1 MRSIGL
7 PRLRFLG
14 LVVLALAA
22 MVIVVGCGGGSSSS
36 SSTPAENSEPAETNE
51 EPGSEGEEEP
61 AEESEEGEAEGGEI
75 TNSAL
80 EGASYLSEG
89 DTGGGIRPEGGAE
102 QAKAEKAGTAAGEK
116 NKGSKLPE
124 GKIGII
130 NFLNGI
136 ESSDRLADSTTFAAG
151 QLGWST
157 TVCDGKGTPSQFVA
171 CGNSLLAEGV
181 DAIVAV
187 AIESGQ
193 ITPVITK
200 AKAKGIPVIQVG
212 GGGVPLGTF
221 NGNYGPNEAKAG
233 ELLSEALFEK
243 LDALEEEPVEINI
256 HNFPAKWGSERTEQ
270 LEKAVEGQSKIKVNQ
285 EVVTDAANLVPYTR
299 NTVTTQI
306 TQNPDVKAYWF
317 TFDTTGQ
324 VGGQVIQ
331 SKYPGKEFPD
341 KPLVATFHGDL
352 ATLQLIE
359 SGAIDM
365 ESDVNY
371 DAAVWEGIDGI
382 AQELSRKEPMS
393 PENQPEYPGIG
404 DPFTYQII
412 TKENLPEAGQYVMPE
427 WDVPSYFIGKW
438 KAEYGI

>member
-22 MVIVVGCGGGSSSS
+22 MLIVVGCGGGGSSSS
-36 SSTPAENSEPAETNE
+36 SSATESSEPAETSE
-51 EPGSEGEEEP
+51 ETGSSGEEGEE
-61 AEESEEGEAEGGEI
+61 AEEGGET
-75 TNSAL
+75 TNAAL
-80 EGASYLSEG
+80 ESASYLSEG
-89 DTGGGIRPEGGAE
+89 DTGGGIRPQSGAE
-102 QAKAEKAGTAAGEK
+102 QAKAEKAGTAAGEEAK
-116 NKGSKLPE
+116 PGKLPE
-124 GKIGII
+124 AHIGII

-151 QLGWST
+151 QLGWKT
-157 TVCDGKGTPSQFVA
+157 TVCDGKGTPSAFVA

-181 DAIVAV
+181 DAIVAI

-200 AKAKGIPVIQVG
+200 AKSQGVPVIQVG

-221 NGNYGPNEAKAG
+221 SGNYGPNEAEAG
-233 ELLSEALFEK
+233 ELLTEALFEK
-243 LDALEEEPVEINI
+243 LDTLEEEPVEINI

-299 NTVTTQI
+299 STVTTQL
-306 TQNPDVKAYWF
+306 TQNSDVKAYWF

-331 SKYPGKEFPD
+331 SKYPGKEFPE
-341 KPLVATFHGDL
+341 KPLVVTFHGDL
-352 ATLQLIE
+352 ATLGLIRE
-359 SGAIDM
+359 GAIDM

-382 AQELSRKEPMS
+382 AEELGREETMS
-393 PENQPEYPGIG
+393 PENQPSYPGIG

-412 TKENLPEAGQYVMPE
+412 DKENLPEEGELVMPK
-427 WDVPSYFIGKW
+427 WDVPSYFIAKW
-438 KAEYGI
+438 KAEYGV

>member
-1 MRSIGL
+1 MKSMGQ
-7 PRLRFLG
+7 PRLRLLG
-14 LVVLALAA
+14 WAVLALAA
-22 MVIVVGCGGGSSSS
+22 LLLVAGCGGGGSSSS
-36 SSTPAENSEPAETNE
+36 SSTPETTTESEPAET
-51 EPGSEGEEEP
+51 EGETGEE
-61 AEESEEGEAEGGEI
+61 AEAEEGGET
-75 TNSAL
+75 TNAAL
-80 EGASYLSEG
+80 ENATYLSEG
-89 DTGGGIRPEGGAE
+89 ETGGGIRPEGGAE
-102 QAKAEKAGTAAGEK
+102 QEKAEKAGTAAGEEAK
-116 NKGSKLPE
+116 PAKLPE

-151 QLGWST
+151 QLGWTT

-181 DAIVAV
+181 NAIVAV
-187 AIESGQ
+187 AVESGQ

-200 AKAKGIPVIQVG
+200 AKAKGVPVIQVG

-233 ELLSEALFEK
+233 ELLTEALFEK
-243 LDALEEEPVEINI
+243 LNGLEEEPVEIDV
-256 HNFPAKWGSERTEQ
+256 HNFPAKWGAERTEQ
-270 LEKAVEGQSKIKVNQ
+270 LEKAVEGQSKIKINQ

-382 AQELSRKEPMS
+382 AKELARKEPMS
-393 PENQPEYPGIG
+393 TENQPKYPGIG

-427 WDVPSYFIGKW
+427 WDVPSYFIAKW
-438 KAEYGI
+438 KAEYGV

>member
-1 MRSIGL
+1 MRSLGQ
-7 PRLRFLG
+7 PRLRLLG
-14 LVVLALAA
+14 WAVLALAA
-22 MVIVVGCGGGSSSS
+22 VLLVAGCGGGGSTTS
-36 SSTPAENSEPAETNE
+36 SSTPSEATSESESGGGEAEA
-51 EPGSEGEEEP
+51 GGGEEE
-61 AEESEEGEAEGGEI
+61 AGGEA
-75 TNSAL
+75 TNAVL
-80 EGASYLSEG
+80 ESASYLSEG
-89 DTGGGIRPEGGAE
+89 PTGGGIRPEGGAE
-102 QAKAEKAGTAAGEK
+102 QKKAEEAGTKAGEEK
-116 NKGSKLPE
+116 KPAKLPE
-124 GKIGII
+124 AHIGII

-151 QLGWST
+151 QLGWKT

-181 DAIVAV
+181 NAIVAV
-187 AIESGQ
+187 AVESGQ

-200 AKAKGIPVIQVG
+200 AKSKGVPVIQVG

-233 ELLSEALFEK
+233 ELLTEALFEK
-243 LDALEEEPVEINI
+243 LDTLEEEPVEIDV

-270 LEKAVEGQSKIKVNQ
+270 LENAIKEQSKIKIND

-306 TQNPDVKAYWF
+306 TQDPNLKAFWF

-331 SKYPGKEFPD
+331 SKYPGKEFPE
-341 KPLVATFHGDL
+341 KPLVVTFHGDL
-352 ATLQLIE
+352 ATLQLIKE
-359 SGAIDM
+359 GAIDM

-382 AQELSRKEPMS
+382 AQELARKEPMS
-393 PENQPEYPGIG
+393 KENQPTYPGIG
-404 DPFTYQII
+404 DPFTYQIT
-412 TKENLPEAGQYVMPE
+412 TKENLPPEGQYVMPK
-427 WDVPSYFIGKW
+427 WDVPSYFIAKW
-438 KAEYGI
+438 KAEYGV